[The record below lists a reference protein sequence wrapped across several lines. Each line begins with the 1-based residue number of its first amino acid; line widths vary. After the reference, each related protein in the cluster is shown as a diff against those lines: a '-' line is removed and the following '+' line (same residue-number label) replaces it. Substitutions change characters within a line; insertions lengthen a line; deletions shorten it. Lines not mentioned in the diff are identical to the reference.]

1 MATHVFLT
9 DHADCS
15 VFQTSA
21 SSEKKKE
28 KKKKKGWKEI
38 TIKPCRAQNLLGTR
52 QRIKEPF
59 YWRKRYNETSDP
71 FIDWSYTYCIAPI
84 IGNSLLIHS
93 FTDRVTVSQK
103 HIVSGL
109 RGTH

>member
-28 KKKKKGWKEI
+28 KKKKWLKGDNNKALWSTK
-38 TIKPCRAQNLLGTR
+38 TA
-52 QRIKEPF
+52 
-59 YWRKRYNETSDP
+59 RYPTKD
-71 FIDWSYTYCIAPI
+71 
-84 IGNSLLIHS
+84 
-93 FTDRVTVSQK
+93 
-103 HIVSGL
+103 
-109 RGTH
+109 

>member
-28 KKKKKGWKEI
+28 KEEEKRLKGDNNK
-38 TIKPCRAQNLLGTR
+38 AL
-52 QRIKEPF
+52 
-59 YWRKRYNETSDP
+59 
-71 FIDWSYTYCIAPI
+71 
-84 IGNSLLIHS
+84 
-93 FTDRVTVSQK
+93 
-103 HIVSGL
+103 
-109 RGTH
+109 